1 MINNKL
7 QKYPLTLLSLL
18 PSATLAALFT
28 IALIEMASGLV
39 QFWEEGSVFVFRS
52 GLFVYFPIKVF
63 HLDQTLNPLMQAC
76 TNTTTGIGLIVTL
89 AGLWLLAYWA
99 IRSFLGIWLVL
110 SGAALIFALFST
122 FACNIADSLLDRNF
136 FLLLFFMMHSTLA
149 YVIFLYCI
157 NNVIRTNSHRL
168 LERKKPLHASA
179 DKVDTEQTADPKWTD
194 RLRSTVPLFLYPH
207 LSLFV
212 IYILIPLLI
221 HYYSTGS
228 WYEAIGAML
237 KYELII
243 WWGVLLIPL
252 VCFFA
257 FLQIPI
263 ERRMNALGLDLG
275 TKVVSR
281 VTAVAASSSFHIAT
295 LLIAMGLFHAGGPF
309 EKFGFYDLYRS
320 GGLDWVVVDF
330 IFYTWGMMMMFWL
343 CFLLMLLLSR
353 PALSGT
359 HKP

>member
-18 PSATLAALFT
+18 PSAALAALFT

-63 HLDQTLNPLMQAC
+63 HLNQTLNPLMQAC
-76 TNTTTGIGLIVTL
+76 TNTTIGIGLIMAL

-110 SGAALIFALFST
+110 SGVALILALFST

-136 FLLLFFMMHSTLA
+136 FLLLFFMMHSTLV

-179 DKVDTEQTADPKWTD
+179 DKVDTKQAADPKWTN
-194 RLRSTVPLFLYPH
+194 RLRLTVPLFLYPH
-207 LSLFV
+207 LFLFAPFIFLALV
-212 IYILIPLLI
+212 FGPPK
-221 HYYSTGS
+221 
-228 WYEAIGAML
+228 IGL
-237 KYELII
+237 FI
-243 WWGVLLIPL
+243 WGVLLILL

-257 FLQIPI
+257 FLQIPV

-275 TKVVSR
+275 AKVVSR
-281 VTAVAASSSFHIAT
+281 VASVATSFSFYIAI
-295 LLIAMGLFHAGGPF
+295 LLIAVGLSHGGGPF
-309 EKFGFYDLYRS
+309 EKFGFYDLYEG
-320 GGLDWVVVDF
+320 GGLVWVVVDF
-330 IFYTWGMMMMFWL
+330 IYYTWGMMMMFWL

>member
-18 PSATLAALFT
+18 PSAALATLFT
-28 IALIEMASGLV
+28 IALMEMASELV
-39 QFWEEGSVFVFRS
+39 QSLQRGSVFGALIV
-52 GLFVYFPIKVF
+52 FPIKVF
-63 HLDQTLNPLMQAC
+63 HLDQTPNLLMQAC
-76 TNTTTGIGLIVTL
+76 TNTTIGIGLIMAL

-110 SGAALIFALFST
+110 SGVALILALFST

-136 FLLLFFMMHSTLA
+136 FLLLFFMMHSTLV

-157 NNVIRTNSHRL
+157 NNVIQTNSHRL
-168 LERKKPLHASA
+168 FERKKPSHVSA
-179 DKVDTEQTADPKWTD
+179 DKVDTEQAADPKWTD

-207 LSLFV
+207 LSVLA
-212 IYILIPLLI
+212 IYVLLAFLSR
-221 HYYSTGS
+221 YDSTGS
-228 WYEAIGAML
+228 WNDAFGATI
-237 KYELII
+237 EDGWII
-243 WWGVLLIPL
+243 VWGVLLIPL
-252 VCFFA
+252 VYFFA

-263 ERRMNALGLDLG
+263 ERRMNALELDLG

-281 VTAVAASSSFHIAT
+281 VTSVAASSSFHIFI
-295 LLIAMGLFHAGGPF
+295 LLIGMGLGGVSPF
-309 EKFGFYDLYRS
+309 RRYGFYDLYGDDYWAIDS
-320 GGLDWVVVDF
+320 

>member
-18 PSATLAALFT
+18 PSAALAALFT
-28 IALIEMASGLV
+28 IALIEMASGLM
-39 QFWEEGSVFVFRS
+39 QSLEEGSVFVFGS

-76 TNTTTGIGLIVTL
+76 TNTTIGIGLIMAL

-110 SGAALIFALFST
+110 SGAALIFALFSA
-122 FACNIADSLLDRNF
+122 FACNITDSLLDRNF
-136 FLLLFFMMHSTLA
+136 FLLLFFMMHSTLV
-149 YVIFLYCI
+149 YVIFLYCT
-157 NNVIRTNSHRL
+157 NNVIQTNSHRL

-179 DKVDTEQTADPKWTD
+179 DKADTEQAADPKQTD

-207 LSLFV
+207 LSFFA
-212 IYILIPLLI
+212 IFAFSLLLR
-221 HYYSTGS
+221 HYD
-228 WYEAIGAML
+228 
-237 KYELII
+237 
-243 WWGVLLIPL
+243 WWAALLVLLLFLIIPL
-252 VCFFA
+252 VYFFA

-275 TKVVSR
+275 AKIVSR
-281 VTAVAASSSFHIAT
+281 VTAVAASSSSHIAI
-295 LLIAMGLFHAGGPF
+295 LLLFFMALGEVRPF
-309 EKFGFYDLYRS
+309 GQFGFYDLYGD
-320 GGLDWVVVDF
+320 GGLWAADF
-330 IFYTWGMMMMFWL
+330 IFYTWGMMVLCWL

>member
-18 PSATLAALFT
+18 PSAALAALFT
-28 IALIEMASGLV
+28 IALIEMASGLA
-39 QFWEEGSVFVFRS
+39 QFLEGSLF
-52 GLFVYFPIKVF
+52 GLFVYFPIKAF
-63 HLDQTLNPLMQAC
+63 LLDQTLNPLMQAC
-76 TNTTTGIGLIVTL
+76 TNTTIGIGLIVTL

-110 SGAALIFALFST
+110 SGVALILTLFSA

-157 NNVIRTNSHRL
+157 NNVIRTNGHRL
-168 LERKKPLHASA
+168 LETKKPLHASA
-179 DKVDTEQTADPKWTD
+179 DKVDTEQTADPKWTT
-194 RLRSTVPLFLYPH
+194 RLRLTVPLFLYPH
-207 LSLFV
+207 LSVLALFPFTAHDWWT
-212 IYILIPLLI
+212 I
-221 HYYSTGS
+221 TG
-228 WYEAIGAML
+228 
-237 KYELII
+237 
-243 WWGVLLIPL
+243 WGVLQIFL
-252 VCFFA
+252 VSFFA

-281 VTAVAASSSFHIAT
+281 VTSVAASFSFHIFVGAFFSA
-295 LLIAMGLFHAGGPF
+295 LGHRDSDKLFGQ
-309 EKFGFYDLYRS
+309 FGFYDLYGS
-320 GGLDWVVVDF
+320 AGTIWWWLVADS

>member
-18 PSATLAALFT
+18 PSAALATLFT
-28 IALIEMASGLV
+28 IALIAMARLGLV
-39 QFWEEGSVFVFRS
+39 QFWEEWWPFGFFVK
-52 GLFVYFPIKVF
+52 LFVYFPIKVF

-76 TNTTTGIGLIVTL
+76 TNTTIGIGLIMAL

-110 SGAALIFALFST
+110 SGAALIFALFSA
-122 FACNIADSLLDRNF
+122 FACNITDSLLDRNF
-136 FLLLFFMMHSTLA
+136 FLLLFFMMHSTLV
-149 YVIFLYCI
+149 YVIFLYCT
-157 NNVIRTNSHRL
+157 NNVIQTNSHRL

-179 DKVDTEQTADPKWTD
+179 DKADTEQAADPKQTD

-207 LSLFV
+207 LPVLFLALV
-212 IYILIPLLI
+212 FGAIKIEQFIGWGFLLI
-221 HYYSTGS
+221 
-228 WYEAIGAML
+228 
-237 KYELII
+237 
-243 WWGVLLIPL
+243 LL
-252 VCFFA
+252 VYFFA

-275 TKVVSR
+275 AKVVSR
-281 VTAVAASSSFHIAT
+281 VTSVAASSSFHI
-295 LLIAMGLFHAGGPF
+295 LILFIGTGLSNAGGHF
-309 EKFGFYDLYRS
+309 EKFGFYDLYE
-320 GGLDWVVVDF
+320 GGDLVGAVTDF
-330 IFYTWGMMMMFWL
+330 IYYTWGMMVMCWL

>member
-18 PSATLAALFT
+18 PSAALATLFT
-28 IALIEMASGLV
+28 IALMEMASELV
-39 QFWEEGSVFVFRS
+39 QSLQKGSVFGALIV
-52 GLFVYFPIKVF
+52 FPIKVF
-63 HLDQTLNPLMQAC
+63 HLDQTPNLLMQTC
-76 TNTTTGIGLIVTL
+76 TNTTIGIGLIVTL

-110 SGAALIFALFST
+110 SGVALILALFST
-122 FACNIADSLLDRNF
+122 FACNIADSLLNHNF
-136 FLLLFFMMHSTLA
+136 FLLLFFMMHSTLV
-149 YVIFLYCI
+149 YVIFLYCT
-157 NNVIRTNSHRL
+157 NNVIQTNSHRL

-179 DKVDTEQTADPKWTD
+179 DKVDTEQAADPKQTD
-194 RLRSTVPLFLYPH
+194 HLQSTVPLFLYPH
-207 LSLFV
+207 LSFLAIHVFNS
-212 IYILIPLLI
+212 LLGR
-221 HYYSTGS
+221 YDSTGS
-228 WYEAIGAML
+228 WDDAFGVIETMIEDGWIIG
-237 KYELII
+237 
-243 WWGVLLIPL
+243 WGVLLMPL
-252 VCFFA
+252 VYFFA

-281 VTAVAASSSFHIAT
+281 VTSVAASSSFHIFI
-295 LLIAMGLFHAGGPF
+295 LLLLAGLGGVSPF
-309 EKFGFYDLYRS
+309 GRYGFYDLY
-320 GGLDWVVVDF
+320 GGGGGGAVTDF
-330 IFYTWGMMMMFWL
+330 IFYTWGMMVMFWL

>member
-18 PSATLAALFT
+18 PSAALAALFT
-28 IALIEMASGLV
+28 IALIAMASGLV
-39 QFWEEGSVFVFRS
+39 QSLEESLFKFRV
-52 GLFVYFPIKVF
+52 FVYFPIKVF
-63 HLDQTLNPLMQAC
+63 HLNQTLNPLIQAC
-76 TNTTTGIGLIVTL
+76 TNTTIGIGLIMAL

-110 SGAALIFALFST
+110 SGAALILALFST

-136 FLLLFFMMHSTLA
+136 FLLLFFMMHSTLV
-149 YVIFLYCI
+149 YVIFLYCT
-157 NNVIRTNSHRL
+157 NNVIQTNSHRS
-168 LERKKPLHASA
+168 LERKKPSHASA
-179 DKVDTEQTADPKWTD
+179 DKVDTEQAADPKQTD
-194 RLRSTVPLFLYPH
+194 RLRSTVFSLFLYPH
-207 LSLFV
+207 LPVLVF
-212 IYILIPLLI
+212 LPFNA
-221 HYYSTGS
+221 HDWWTMTG
-228 WYEAIGAML
+228 
-237 KYELII
+237 
-243 WWGVLLIPL
+243 WGVLLIPL

-281 VTAVAASSSFHIAT
+281 VTSVAASSGFYILI
-295 LLIAMGLFHAGGPF
+295 LLFAMGLFHAGGPF
-309 EKFGFYDLYRS
+309 EKFGFYDLYES
-320 GGLDWVVVDF
+320 GYWAIDF
-330 IFYTWGMMMMFWL
+330 IFYTWGMMVMFWL

>member
-18 PSATLAALFT
+18 PSAALAALFT
-28 IALIEMASGLV
+28 IALITMARLGLA
-39 QFWEEGSVFVFRS
+39 QFLEGSWPF

-76 TNTTTGIGLIVTL
+76 TNTTIGIGLIMAL

-110 SGAALIFALFST
+110 SGVALILALFSA

-136 FLLLFFMMHSTLA
+136 FLLLFFMMHLTLV

-157 NNVIRTNSHRL
+157 NNVIQTNSHRL
-168 LERKKPLHASA
+168 LETKKPLHASA
-179 DKVDTEQTADPKWTD
+179 DKVDTEQAADPKQTD

-207 LSLFV
+207 LSALAIHVF
-212 IYILIPLLI
+212 LSLLSR
-221 HYYSTGS
+221 YDSTGS
-228 WYEAIGAML
+228 WDDAFGATI
-237 KYELII
+237 KDDWII
-243 WWGVLLIPL
+243 LWGVLLIPL
-252 VCFFA
+252 VYFFA

-275 TKVVSR
+275 AKVVSR
-281 VTAVAASSSFHIAT
+281 VTSVAASSSFHILI
-295 LLIAMGLFHAGGPF
+295 LLIAMGLGAVGDSFWQ
-309 EKFGFYDLYRS
+309 FGFYDLYEGRY
-320 GGLDWVVVDF
+320 WVIDF
-330 IFYTWGMMMMFWL
+330 IFYIWGIMVMFWL
-343 CFLLMLLLSR
+343 CFLLMMLLSR